1 MHRQRFL
8 RVPRRTPGICSKTA
22 PQRGDVDRG
31 LVWPGRADGVYQ
43 QRGLRAP
50 RRIPGI
56 CSKTPPQRGD
66 VDPGLVWFGL
76 SKQSR
81 GRLPEALKEGW
92 PVFIK
97 KKKNSKKYSFKFEN
111 NYNFGNQNL
120 GKS

>member
-1 MHRQRFL
+1 M
-8 RVPRRTPGICSKTA
+8 G
-22 PQRGDVDRG
+22 PQRGDGDRG

-43 QRGLRAP
+43 QRGLRVP

-76 SKQSR
+76 SKRSR

-92 PVFIK
+92 SEIPNYFLFIK
-97 KKKNSKKYSFKFEN
+97 KTKIVKNIHFNSKIITICVIRI
-111 NYNFGNQNL
+111 
-120 GKS
+120 